1 MKSAILT
8 SESKKDLQ
16 LLIDLA
22 KKIGVKTR
30 MLTDEQL
37 EDIGLVKAIKEGRTG
52 TYVDTDKFLNNLK

>member
-30 MLTDEQL
+30 VLTDEQL

-52 TYVDTDKFLNNLK
+52 TYVDADKFLNNLK